1 MSPIEIISFPLES
14 LSAISTKCSLSTP
27 FPLER
32 IIESGSLEV
41 NGSVMLFIEILSS
54 QFDIR

>member
-1 MSPIEIISFPLES
+1 MLPMEIIGFPIGS
-14 LSAISTKCSLSTP
+14 QSAISTRCSLSTP

-41 NGSVMLFIEILSS
+41 NGSVMVFIKILSS
-54 QFDIR
+54 QYDF

>member
-1 MSPIEIISFPLES
+1 MSPMEIVSFPLGS
-14 LSAISTKCSLSTP
+14 LSAISTKCSLSIP

>member
-1 MSPIEIISFPLES
+1 MLPMEIIGFPLGS

-41 NGSVMLFIEILSS
+41 NGSVMLFIEIISS
-54 QFDIR
+54 QFDI

>member
-1 MSPIEIISFPLES
+1 MLPMEIIGFPLGS

-41 NGSVMLFIEILSS
+41 NGSVILFIEILSS
-54 QFDIR
+54 QFDI

>member
-1 MSPIEIISFPLES
+1 MSPIEIINFPLES

-32 IIESGSLEV
+32 IIESGSLAV
-41 NGSVMLFIEILSS
+41 NGNVMLFIEILSS